1 MADRPVTKLDKSE
14 VLAGLFGV
22 WGHIDALLGG
32 LPENDWLAASPLPGW
47 DVKALVSHMV
57 GTESFLN
64 GVAAPAP
71 DIDVSGLD
79 HVRND
84 IGAINECWVRNL
96 SAEPG
101 ADVLGRFNTITDD
114 RRKVLMSLPDD
125 DWNAVTATPAGPET
139 YGRFMRIRV
148 FDCWMHEQDI
158 RAALGRP
165 SSDDELAGPASALAL
180 DEVAATMG
188 YVVGKLAKAPDGSRV
203 QLALTGPLAR
213 SIRVSVDGRAQV
225 VDDFG
230 GQEPTATIRLD
241 GLQFTRLAGGRPMC
255 TAHAQDIALG
265 GDKDVA
271 AQIVEHLNF
280 VI

>member
-1 MADRPVTKLDKSE
+1 MADRPVTKLDKSV
-14 VLAGLFGV
+14 VLSGLFAV
-22 WGHIDALLGG
+22 WDDIEALTGG
-32 LPENDWLAASPLPGW
+32 LSEPDWLAASPLPGW

-57 GTESFLN
+57 GTESFLA
-64 GVAAPAP
+64 GVAAPQP

-84 IGAINECWVRNL
+84 IGTMNECWVRHL

-101 ADVLGRFNTITDD
+101 ADVLKRFKAITDD
-114 RRKVLMSLPDD
+114 RRKVLTSLPDD
-125 DWNAVTATPAGPET
+125 EWDAVTATPAGPET

-165 SSDDELAGPASALAL
+165 SSDDELARTASGLAL
-180 DEVAATMG
+180 DEAAATMG

-203 QLALTGPLAR
+203 QLELTGPLAR
-213 SIRVSVDGRAQV
+213 SIRVNVDGRAQV

-230 GQEPTATIRLD
+230 GQEPTATVRLD

-255 TAHAQDIALG
+255 AARAQDVELG

-271 AQIVEHLNF
+271 NRVVEHLNF

>member
-1 MADRPVTKLDKSE
+1 MADRPVTKLDKSD
-14 VLAGLFGV
+14 VLAGLFAV
-22 WGHIDALLGG
+22 WDDIDALLAG
-32 LPENDWLAASPLPGW
+32 LSEAEWQAASPLPGW
-47 DVKALVSHMV
+47 DVKALASHMV
-57 GTESFLN
+57 GTESFLA
-64 GVAAPAP
+64 GVAAPQP
-71 DIDVSGLD
+71 DVDLSGLD

-84 IGAINECWVRNL
+84 IGAMNECWVRHL
-96 SAEPG
+96 SGQAG
-101 ADVLGRFNTITDD
+101 ADVLERFRAITND
-114 RRKVLMSLPDD
+114 RRKALTSMSDD
-125 DWNAVTATPAGPET
+125 DWNAVTVTPAGPES

-158 RAALGRP
+158 RAAVGRP
-165 SSDDELAGPASALAL
+165 SSDDELAGPASELAL

-203 QLALTGPLAR
+203 QFELTGPLAR
-213 SIRVSVDGRAQV
+213 SIRVGVDGRAQV

-241 GLQFTRLAGGRPMC
+241 GLQFTRLAGGRPLC
-255 TAHAQDIALG
+255 PARDQDVELS

-271 AQIVEHLNF
+271 AQIVERLNF